1 VNTVKE
7 FFSMTTPRRE
17 RLRQN
22 TIDEIK
28 AIARQHMAQEGA
40 GALSLRAIARDMGV
54 TVTALYRYFPSYDDL
69 ITALIIDAFNA
80 LADALENA
88 SVEFDHEDYHG
99 RLKATMLAYRAW
111 AIANPA
117 DFVLIYGTPIPNYHA
132 PREQTV
138 PIVVRSFLAI
148 GRIVADAQFANK
160 LSVQDYLPIPATI
173 ADALEALRK
182 EFNYGDG
189 IPTMVLYLT
198 NILWVRGHGIIM
210 LELFGHLAPSIG
222 DVDALYQAEMERL
235 LKSIGL

>member
-1 VNTVKE
+1 
-7 FFSMTTPRRE
+7 MTTPRRE

-28 AIARQHMAQEGA
+28 AIARQHMAQDGA
-40 GALSLRAIARDMGV
+40 GTLSLRAIARDMGV

-88 SVEFDHEDYHG
+88 SAGFDHEDYRG

-138 PIVVRSFLAI
+138 PVVIRSFLAI
-148 GRIVADAQFANK
+148 GRVVADTYFANK
-160 LSVQDYLPIPATI
+160 ISAQDYLPIPQAI
-173 ADALEALRK
+173 ADTLEALSE
-182 EFNYGDG
+182 EFNYGDD
-189 IPTMVLYLT
+189 IPTIVFYLT

-210 LELFGHLAPSIG
+210 LELFGHFTPSIG
-222 DVDALYQAEMERL
+222 DVNAFYDQEAERL